1 MKSSNYTVLVLLHCV
16 IESIVYKSLFFLSFV
31 TALNGLAVACDYKGS
46 VSKAEKLSRN
56 ALECDYQLLP
66 LSYVNIGRGK
76 DQLWFSILCVH
87 TFVHIYAKACTG
99 PHSYTHLQIHIYT
112 YTCAYA

>member
-1 MKSSNYTVLVLLHCV
+1 M
-16 IESIVYKSLFFLSFV
+16 IFLSFV

-46 VSKAEKLSRN
+46 VSKAEKLSRK

-76 DQLWFSILCVH
+76 DQL
-87 TFVHIYAKACTG
+87 
-99 PHSYTHLQIHIYT
+99 
-112 YTCAYA
+112 